1 MEAKRLLSIF
11 EDHPL
16 ANELKERWMTPS
28 GHTTIKGLHGSSGAL
43 WLAKLFTNRPQPV
56 LCILEDK
63 ESAAYFHNDLS
74 SFITDEALSF
84 FPTSY
89 QRSIRHEKTDPA
101 NIILRTDTLNQARLH
116 PKRIIVTYPE
126 ALVEKVISENEMSN
140 QLLDISVGDSLSID
154 FVNEVLHEYG
164 FERVDFVFEPGQFSI
179 RGGIIDIFSFSSEYP
194 YRIDFFG
201 DEVDSIRAFNTE
213 NQLSVAN
220 RDKIT
225 IVPDLKSVAQDRITM
240 LEFLQKESLIWS
252 KNLQLSIGRC
262 QLIFEDTIDHFK
274 NDENSNIKEAVCDGE
289 TLVRQLNSKTSFETG
304 LKALFDADQVITFN
318 QSAQPLFHK
327 NFDLISNNLSDLA
340 TKGYNNHVL
349 SGNDKQIERLQRIFE
364 DIGNQIKFEPIM
376 TVIHE
381 GFIDHDLLNTFYTD
395 HQLFDRY
402 HRFKL
407 KTDEYRNSKGKIS
420 LKELNQLNVGDY
432 VIHSEHGIG
441 RFGGLVKM
449 NLNGKP
455 QEVIKLIYKNDDV
468 LFASIHSLH
477 RISRYKGKEGQPAKM
492 NKLGNGAWQK
502 LKEKAKKKVK
512 DIAEDL
518 IKLYSQR
525 LQERGHS
532 FSPDTFLQTELE
544 ASFIYEDTPDQQKA
558 TQSVKEDM
566 EKEIPMDRLVCGDVG
581 FGKTEVAIR
590 AAFKAVTEG
599 KQVAVLVPTTILAF
613 QHYNTF
619 KERLKDFPVTI
630 EYLSRMRK
638 ASEVKETLKNLKT
651 GHVNI
656 VIGTHR
662 LTGKDVQFKDLGL
675 LVVDEEQR
683 FGVAMKEK
691 LKTIRVN
698 VDTLTLTA
706 TPIPRTLQFS
716 LMGARDLSIISTPPP
731 NRYPIQTEVHAFS
744 EDTIRDAIRYELDRN
759 GQVFVIH
766 NRIQNIQEVEA
777 MIRRAVPEARTV
789 IGHGQMDG
797 AKLEKVLL
805 DFMAG
810 DFDVLIATTIIESGL
825 DIPNANTIIIN
836 NAQNFGLSELHQ
848 LRGRVGRSNKKAFC
862 YLLAPPIETL
872 PDDSRRRLM
881 AIETFSDLGSG
892 IQIAMQDLDIRGAG
906 NLLGGEQSGFIAD
919 IGLETY
925 NRILKEA
932 MQELSEGEYKEIFQ
946 QRQSDQLLTQ
956 NFVTDCTVE
965 SDLEMLIPDE
975 YVSNIAERINLYREL
990 DNISSQDDLDIFEK
1004 KLVDRFGEIPESTQ
1018 ELMTLVKMRWL
1029 AEKLGIEK
1037 IILKNEKMLAHFVTN
1052 IESPFYQSPMF
1063 MGIIQFLQN
1072 NPSFCRMKETKEKL
1086 TLIFDK
1092 VPSISKA
1099 FTTLSDIKL

>member
-1 MEAKRLLSIF
+1 MEAKKLLSLI
-11 EDHPL
+11 EKHPL
-16 ANELKERWMTPS
+16 TDTLKDLWLKNS
-28 GHTTIKGLHGSSGAL
+28 GKIGLNGLHGSSNSL
-43 WLAKLFTNRPQPV
+43 WLALLFKQKQQPV
-56 LCILEDK
+56 LCVLEDK
-63 ESAAYFHNDLS
+63 EAAAYFHNDLS
-74 SFITDEALSF
+74 SFLTEEVLSF

-89 QRSIRHEKTDPA
+89 QRSIRHEQTDPA

-116 PKRIIVTYPE
+116 PNRIIVTYPE
-126 ALVEKVISENEMSN
+126 ALVEKVITEGEMRS
-140 QLLDISVGDSLSID
+140 QLLDISVGDTLSIE

-164 FERVDFVFEPGQFSI
+164 FERVDFVYEPGQYSI
-179 RGGIIDIFSFSSEYP
+179 RGGIIDIFSYSNEYP

-201 DEVDSIRAFNTE
+201 DEVDSIRAFDTE
-213 NQLSVAN
+213 NQLSVAS

-225 IVPDLKSVAQDRITM
+225 IVPDLKEASQERVTLI
-240 LEFLQKESLIWS
+240 EFLQKNTIVWS
-252 KNLQLSIGRC
+252 KNLKLAIGRC
-262 QLIFEDTIDHFK
+262 QLIFEDTVEHFK
-274 NDENSNIKEAVCDGE
+274 DKEQSHIEEAISSADI
-289 TLVRQLNSKTSFETG
+289 LVRQLLERAIFETG
-304 LKALFDADQVITFN
+304 TKPLFDAEFTLQFN

-327 NFDLISNNLSDLA
+327 NFDLISENLIDLA
-340 TKGYNNHVL
+340 DKGYINHVL
-349 SGNDKQIERLQRIFE
+349 SGNDKQIERLERIFE
-364 DIGNQIKFEPIM
+364 DTGNKIHFTPIM

-381 GFIDHDLLNTFYTD
+381 GFIDHDLQNTFYTD

-407 KTDEYRNSKGKIS
+407 KTDNYRNSKGKIS

-432 VIHSEHGIG
+432 VVHSEHGVG

-449 NLNGKP
+449 DLNGKP
-455 QEVIKLIYKNDDV
+455 QEVIKLIYKNEDI

-477 RISRYKGKEGQPAKM
+477 RISRYKGKEGQAVKV

-518 IKLYSQR
+518 IKLYSKR
-525 LQERGHS
+525 LKESGHA
-532 FSPDTFLQTELE
+532 FSADTFLQTELE

-558 TQSVKEDM
+558 TQAVKEDM

-619 KERLKDFPVTI
+619 KNRLKDFPVRV
-630 EYLSRMRK
+630 EYMSRMRK
-638 ASEVKETLKNLKT
+638 AAEIKETIKGLKS
-651 GHVNI
+651 GEVNI

-662 LTGKDVQFKDLGL
+662 LTGKDVQFNDLGL
-675 LVVDEEQR
+675 LIIDEEQR
-683 FGVAMKEK
+683 FGVAIKEK
-691 LKTIRVN
+691 LKTLRVN

-716 LMGARDLSIISTPPP
+716 LMGARDLSVISTPPP
-731 NRYPIQTEVHAFS
+731 NRYPIQTEVHAFG
-744 EDTIRDAIRYELDRN
+744 EDIIRDSIRYELDRN
-759 GQVFVIH
+759 GQVFFIH

-777 MIRRAVPEARTV
+777 MIRRAVPEARTI

-810 DFDVLIATTIIESGL
+810 DYDVLIATTIIESGL

-836 NAQNFGLSELHQ
+836 HAQNFGLSELHQ

-862 YLLAPPIETL
+862 YLLAPPIQTL
-872 PDDSRRRLM
+872 PDDSRRRMM

-932 MQELSEGEYKEIFQ
+932 MQELSEGEYKELFQ
-946 QRQSDQLLTQ
+946 QRQSDQLLTKT
-956 NFVTDCTVE
+956 FVTDCTVE
-965 SDLEMLIPDE
+965 SDLEMLIPDA
-975 YVSNIAERINLYREL
+975 YVTNIAERMNLYREL
-990 DNISSQDDLDIFEK
+990 DNITDEKELGYFEK
-1004 KLVDRFGEIPESTQ
+1004 KLIDRFGEIPEPTM

-1029 AEKLGIEK
+1029 AERLGIEK
-1037 IILKNEKMLAHFVTN
+1037 IILKNEKMLTHFVAN
-1052 IESPFYQSPMF
+1052 IESPFYQSDIF

-1072 NPSFCRMKETKEKL
+1072 NPKFCRMKESKEKL

-1099 FTTLSDIKL
+1099 FETLSEIKA

>member
-1 MEAKRLLSIF
+1 MEAKRLLSLF
-11 EDHPL
+11 ENHPL
-16 ANELKERWMTPS
+16 TNELKDIWQKSS
-28 GHTTIKGLHGSSGAL
+28 GITSLSGLHGSSGAI
-43 WLAKLFTNRPQPV
+43 WLAELFTKQAQPV

-63 ESAAYFHNDLS
+63 EAAAYFHNDLS
-74 SFITDEALSF
+74 SFLTDDKLSF

-101 NIILRTDTLNQARLH
+101 NVILRTDTLNQARLQ

-126 ALVEKVISENEMSN
+126 ALVEKVVSENEMN
-140 QLLDISVGDSLSID
+140 KQLLDISVGDTLSID
-154 FVNEVLHEYG
+154 FINEVLHEYG
-164 FERVDFVFEPGQFSI
+164 FERVDFVFEPGQYSI

-225 IVPDLKSVAQDRITM
+225 IVPDLNILSQDRITM
-240 LEFLQKESLIWS
+240 LEFLSDNCIIWS
-252 KNLQLSIGRC
+252 KNLKLSIGRC
-262 QLIFEDTIDHFK
+262 QIIYEDTLEHFK
-274 NDENSNIKEAVCDGE
+274 EKENSNIKEAVCSAE
-289 TLVRQLNSKTSFETG
+289 TLVTQLMQQCIIETG
-304 LKALFDADQVITFN
+304 TKALFDADHTIQFN
-318 QSAQPLFHK
+318 QSPQPLFHK
-327 NFDLISNNLSDLA
+327 NFDLISENLFDLEE
-340 TKGYNNHVL
+340 KGYNNHVL
-349 SGNDKQIERLQRIFE
+349 SGNEKQIERLQRIFE
-364 DIGNQIKFEPIM
+364 DIGNNIQFEPIM

-381 GFIDHDLLNTFYTD
+381 GFIDHELQNTFYTD

-407 KTDEYRNSKGKIS
+407 KTDDYRNSKGKIS
-420 LKELNQLNVGDY
+420 LKELNQLSVGDY

-455 QEVIKLIYKNDDV
+455 QEVIKLIYKNEDV

-477 RISRYKGKEGQPAKM
+477 RISRYKGKEGQVAKV
-492 NKLGNGAWQK
+492 NKLGSGAWQK
-502 LKEKAKKKVK
+502 LKDRAKKKVK

-525 LQERGHS
+525 LKESGHA
-532 FSPDTFLQTELE
+532 FNPDTFLQTELE

-558 TQSVKEDM
+558 TQAVKEDM
-566 EKEIPMDRLVCGDVG
+566 EKEMPMDRLVCGDVG

-619 KERLKDFPVTI
+619 KERLKDFPVRI

-638 ASEVKETLKNLKT
+638 ASEIKETLKDLKT
-651 GHVNI
+651 GNVNI

-662 LTGKDVQFKDLGL
+662 LTGKDVQFNDLGL
-675 LVVDEEQR
+675 LIVDEEQR

-716 LMGARDLSIISTPPP
+716 LMGARDLSVISTPPP
-731 NRYPIQTEVHAFS
+731 NRYPIQTEVHPFS
-744 EDTIRDAIRYELDRN
+744 EETIREAVRYELDRN
-759 GQVFVIH
+759 GQVFFIH

-805 DFMAG
+805 DFIAG

-862 YLLAPPIETL
+862 YLMAPPIQTL

-956 NFVTDCTVE
+956 TFVTDCTVE
-965 SDLEMLIPDE
+965 SDLEMLIPDA
-975 YVSNIAERINLYREL
+975 YVSNISERINLYREL
-990 DNISSQDDLDIFEK
+990 DDITNEEDLAAFEK
-1004 KLVDRFGEIPESTQ
+1004 KLTDRFGVIPDSTI

-1029 AEKLGIEK
+1029 AQKLGIEK
-1037 IILKNEKMLAHFVTN
+1037 IILKNEKMLTHFVTN
-1052 IESPFYQSPMF
+1052 IESPFYQSPAF
-1063 MGIIQFLQN
+1063 MEIIQFLQN
-1072 NPSFCRMKETKEKL
+1072 NPTFCRMKESKEKL

-1099 FTTLSDIKL
+1099 YETLSKIKN